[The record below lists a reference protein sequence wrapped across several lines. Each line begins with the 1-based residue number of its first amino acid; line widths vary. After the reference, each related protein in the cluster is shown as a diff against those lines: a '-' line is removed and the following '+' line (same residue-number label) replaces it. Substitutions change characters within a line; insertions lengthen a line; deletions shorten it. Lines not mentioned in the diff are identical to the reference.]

1 MLLIKNATIVL
12 GEYVNT
18 IEKEKQDYLFMTDI
32 LVKDGK
38 IIKIQKNIFI
48 SKSVRRNLITIDA
61 EYKYVIPGIVDPH
74 CHMRDPGFTNKEDFI
89 TGSKSCIRGGV
100 TTFLDMP
107 NTSPLTITKENLEL
121 KRKNSLNRSYSDY
134 GFHFGGSKEDNSSEI
149 SQVSHEVAST
159 KIFLN
164 ASTGDMLIEDNK
176 VLENIFFE
184 SSIVSFHAEDEKVK
198 TAIDLSEKF
207 NAPIYLCHISTE
219 KELEFIKK
227 AKMKGLSIFSE
238 VTPHHLFLNERS
250 REISD
255 LNNKLLRMK
264 PELKTSEDNESL
276 WEGLDSGL
284 IDVVGTDHAPHTL
297 EEKLESTVFGIP
309 GVEHSLEM
317 MLNGVNEKK
326 ITMYTLIRAMSI
338 NPAKIFKI
346 KNKGKIEYGY
356 DGDFIILDMDEQTT
370 ITNDEVISKCGW
382 TPYNGMKRGGKILT
396 TILRGNIV
404 YDKGIFFDLL
414 GKEVEYKK

>member
-1 MLLIKNATIVL
+1 
-12 GEYVNT
+12 
-18 IEKEKQDYLFMTDI
+18 
-32 LVKDGK
+32 
-38 IIKIQKNIFI
+38 
-48 SKSVRRNLITIDA
+48 
-61 EYKYVIPGIVDPH
+61 
-74 CHMRDPGFTNKEDFI
+74 
-89 TGSKSCIRGGV
+89 
-100 TTFLDMP
+100 
-107 NTSPLTITKENLEL
+107 
-121 KRKNSLNRSYSDY
+121 
-134 GFHFGGSKEDNSSEI
+134 
-149 SQVSHEVAST
+149 
-159 KIFLN
+159 
-164 ASTGDMLIEDNK
+164 MLIEDNK

-207 NAPIYLCHISTE
+207 NAPIYLCHISTK

-238 VTPHHLFLNERS
+238 VTPHHLFLNEKS

-264 PELKTSEDNESL
+264 PELKTNEDNESL
-276 WEGLDSGL
+276 WKGLDSGL

-326 ITMYTLIRAMSI
+326 ITMYTLIRAMSE

-346 KNKGKIEYGY
+346 KNKGKIETGY